1 MSKRVHVVINPAA
14 GQDEAILNTLND
26 VFGQAGIQWSV
37 SVTQAYG
44 DAERQAREAT
54 DNGADI
60 IAAYGGDGTVMEVA
74 NGLIGSDIP
83 LAILPGG
90 TGNVLSTEL
99 GIPGDLADAAHLIAD
114 KNNRSRKVDMG
125 QCNDRNF
132 LLRAAMGFDAQ
143 RINLTSRE
151 LRDQYGKLAYFIAA
165 LKAVPESR
173 TVRYR
178 FTLDGEEI
186 ETEGFTCLIA
196 NAGSLGLPGLSL
208 APDISI
214 SDGLLDIF
222 CLRNLD
228 LASLSAL
235 AKSVA
240 DQPLNPEHLGHWQ
253 VQEAAIVSDPPQ
265 PVVGDGEDWGETP
278 VTIKVL
284 PGAVRVIVPAQ
295 AD

>member
-26 VFGQAGIQWSV
+26 VFAQAGVTWSV

-44 DAERQAREAT
+44 DAERQAHEAI
-54 DNGADI
+54 DNGADV

-74 NGLIGSDIP
+74 NGLIGADIP

-99 GIPGDLADAAHLIAD
+99 GIPGDLASAAYLITD
-114 KNNRSRKVDMG
+114 KSHQIRRVDMG
-125 QCNDRNF
+125 QCNDHKF
-132 LLRAAMGFDAQ
+132 LMRAAMGFDAQ
-143 RINLTSRE
+143 RVNLTSRE
-151 LRDQYGKLAYFIAA
+151 LRDQYGRLAYFIAA
-165 LKAVPESR
+165 LKAVPESK
-173 TVRYR
+173 TVRYH

-222 CLRNLD
+222 CLRGLD

-240 DQPLNPEHLGHWQ
+240 NQPLDPEHLGRWQ
-253 VQEAAIVSDPPQ
+253 VREATLVSDPPQ
-265 PVVGDGEDWGETP
+265 PVVGDGESWGETP

-284 PGAVRVIVPAQ
+284 PGAIRVIIPAQ
-295 AD
+295 VD

>member
-1 MSKRVHVVINPAA
+1 MSKQVHVVINPAA

-26 VFGQAGIQWSV
+26 VFAQAGIKWSV

-44 DAERQAREAT
+44 DAERQAREAI
-54 DNGADI
+54 DRGADV

-99 GIPGDLADAAHLIAD
+99 GIPGDLAGAAHLITD
-114 KNNRSRKVDMG
+114 ENNQIRQIDMG
-125 QCNDRNF
+125 QCNDHKF

-178 FTLDGEEI
+178 FTLDGEDI

-235 AKSVA
+235 ARSVA

-253 VQEAAIVSDPPQ
+253 VKEAAIVSDPPQ

-284 PGAVRVIVPAQ
+284 PGAIRVVVPAQ
-295 AD
+295 VD